1 MALAVSNDNGTQPY
15 DGKNYTPALILL
27 AVLYFMMGFITCLND
42 TLVPYFKTGFTLS
55 YAESSLVQFYFFL
68 TYLIMS
74 IPAGKFVEKVGYKYG
89 MVIGFAF
96 ASVGAFLFY
105 PASLF
110 HQYYFFLGALFVLA
124 IGIVL
129 LQVAANPYITLLGPA
144 KTASSRLTL
153 LQGVGSIGT
162 TLAPFFGAKFILSTV
177 TVDENS
183 SDGLSSTYL
192 GIGGVLLTIAIIIV
206 MVSLPKVQKTIST
219 IPVRLKDALA
229 FKNLKL
235 GMLGIFMYVGA
246 EVSIGTFLTN
256 YIADTVGI
264 REEEAN
270 NYVALYWGGML
281 VGRIIGS
288 IILKHINAQ
297 RVLMMLGITAVSLIV
312 ISLVSSGYVAVW
324 TMVAVGFCNSVM
336 FAIIF
341 STAIAGLGKY
351 TTQASGLLSSAIV
364 GGAVIPYLQGVL
376 IDQFNW
382 AISFILPL
390 LCYIYIIFFPRLT
403 TKSIETKD

>member
-1 MALAVSNDNGTQPY
+1 MALAVSDLHEQNTH

-42 TLVPYFKTGFTLS
+42 TLVPYFKKGFTLT

-68 TYLIMS
+68 TYLMMS
-74 IPAGKFVEKVGYKYG
+74 VPAGKFVERVGYKYS
-89 MVIGFAF
+89 MVIGFLLAGT
-96 ASVGAFLFY
+96 GAFLFY

-110 HQYYFFLGALFVLA
+110 HEYYFFLGALFVLA

-144 KTASSRLTL
+144 KTAPSRLTL

-162 TLAPFFGAKFILSTV
+162 TVAPFFGAQFILSNITV
-177 TVDENS
+177 SDKDS
-183 SDGLSSTYL
+183 STLSSTYL
-192 GIGGVLLTIAIIIV
+192 GIGAVLLIIAVILVTI
-206 MVSLPKVQKTIST
+206 SLPKIQKTIRT
-219 IPVRLKDALA
+219 TPVLLKETLS

-256 YIADTVGI
+256 YIVDTVHI
-264 REEEAN
+264 QEHDAN
-270 NYVALYWGGML
+270 KYVALYWGGML
-281 VGRIIGS
+281 VGRLAGAL
-288 IILKHINAQ
+288 ILKYINAQ
-297 RVLMMLGITAVSLIV
+297 KVLVILSIAAITLITLSLL
-312 ISLVSSGYVAVW
+312 SDGYAAVW
-324 TMVAVGFCNSVM
+324 LMVAVGICNSVM

-341 STAIAGLGKY
+341 SSAIAGLGKH

-364 GGAVIPYLQGVL
+364 GGAVIPYFQGIL

-382 AISFILPL
+382 TISFILPL
-390 LCYIYIIFFPRLT
+390 LCYIYIICFPRLIKKTEIQT
-403 TKSIETKD
+403 T